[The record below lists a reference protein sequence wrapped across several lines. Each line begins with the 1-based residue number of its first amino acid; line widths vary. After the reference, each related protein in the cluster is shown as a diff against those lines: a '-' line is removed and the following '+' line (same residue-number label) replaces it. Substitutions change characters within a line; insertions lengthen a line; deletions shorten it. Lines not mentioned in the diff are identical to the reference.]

1 MERIPGHVRNWGSGG
16 ERERVQFGES
26 LHSATAV
33 QCITVHCSAAQ
44 CSAVSSAAAGGEIS
58 VQGEI
63 NGCIGGRLKKSG
75 LDGADE

>member
-1 MERIPGHVRNWGSGG
+1 M
-16 ERERVQFGES
+16 
-26 LHSATAV
+26 
-33 QCITVHCSAAQ
+33 HCSAMHCSAMQ
-44 CSAVSSAAAGGEIS
+44 CSAVSSATAGGKLS

>member
-16 ERERVQFGES
+16 ERGRECSLVNLCTVQ
-26 LHSATAV
+26 L
-33 QCITVHCSAAQ
+33 QCSAAQ
-44 CSAVSSAAAGGEIS
+44 CSAVSSAAAGVELS